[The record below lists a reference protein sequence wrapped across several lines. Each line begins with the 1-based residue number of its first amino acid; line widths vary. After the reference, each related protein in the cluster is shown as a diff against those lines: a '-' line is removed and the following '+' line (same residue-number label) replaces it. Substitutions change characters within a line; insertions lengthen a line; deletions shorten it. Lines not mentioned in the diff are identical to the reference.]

1 MILKSDPSDSSH
13 KRQGLTQVIE
23 PRGRL
28 FDFKLG
34 ELWQYRDLVK
44 LLVWRNFV
52 ASVKQ
57 TILGHA
63 WHFISPLLGAG
74 IFTIIFGKIAGLSTD
89 GLPHFVFYM
98 AGNVIWGFFS
108 GVFLAATG
116 TFINNAGLFGKV
128 YFPRLAIPVSTLI
141 SRLVAFGLQFL
152 LLICFI
158 IYFIIRG
165 NSVQPNLW
173 ILLTPILLFIMG
185 GIGLGAGIIIS
196 SLTTRYRDLQML
208 VGIGVNLLMY
218 ATPII
223 YPLSIVS
230 GKYKVFI
237 LANPITAV
245 VETFR
250 YAYLGAGTFNILY
263 LLYSLA
269 FSIAILVIGII
280 MFNKVERT
288 FMDTI

>member
-1 MILKSDPSDSSH
+1 MKSDSSDSS
-13 KRQGLTQVIE
+13 RIQQDWTRVIE
-23 PRGRL
+23 PHGRL
-28 FDFKLG
+28 FDLKLG

-44 LLVWRNFV
+44 LFVRRDFV

-63 WHFISPLLGAG
+63 WHFLSPLLGAG
-74 IFTIIFGKIAGLSTD
+74 IFSIIFGKIAGLPTD
-89 GLPHFVFYM
+89 GLPLFVFYM
-98 AGNVIWGFFS
+98 AGNIIWGFFAGS
-108 GVFLAATG
+108 FLAATG
-116 TFINNAGLFGKV
+116 TFIGNAGIFGKV

-141 SRLVAFGLQFL
+141 SRLVAFGLQLL

-158 IYFIIRG
+158 IFFSVRG

-208 VGIGVNLLMY
+208 VGFGINLLMY

-230 GKYKVFI
+230 GKYRIFI
-237 LANPITAV
+237 LANPVTHV
-245 VETFR
+245 VEAFR
-250 YAYLGAGTFNILY
+250 YAYLGAGSFNLLY
-263 LLYSLA
+263 LFYSFV

-280 MFNKVERT
+280 MFHKVERT